1 MRISVTFEGSC
12 RPLHISPHQTVGSIK
27 KMIMVFELLS
37 VQRYLELSYAGAALQ
52 DNWCVSDFGIDVSKA
67 ILHVFSAI
75 TKATL
80 PIMEPVTLLRF
91 LVSKLK
97 SVVSLQ
103 LGIPVSSF
111 RLSTGSGLH
120 LYYCNLLS
128 DYAVQ
133 AGKSHLQSHLITETH
148 TDKISR

>member
-1 MRISVTFEGSC
+1 HFIAYK
-12 RPLHISPHQTVGSIK
+12 SIQQ
-27 KMIMVFELLS
+27 IESYFVLIELK
-37 VQRYLELSYAGAALQ
+37 ELSYAGAGLQ
-52 DNWCVSDFGIDVSKA
+52 DNWCVSDFGIATASTIRCQVKEVSKA

-80 PIMEPVTLLRF
+80 PIMGPVTLLRS

-111 RLSTGSGLH
+111 RLSTGSSLH
-120 LYYCNLLS
+120 LHDCNLLS
-128 DYAVQ
+128 DYAVGHRILCTQ
-133 AGKSHLQSHLITETH
+133 PPYNDKNPFFFLIY
-148 TDKISR
+148 